1 MFAAMR
7 SRYAL
12 IISDGW
18 TRFTLDNE
26 RIRSHPATYYKY
38 FPVQG
43 GTSMAQCE
51 KCGNEYDKTFEVVIA
66 GKAHVFDSF
75 ECAVATLAPTCR
87 HCGCRIIGHGV
98 EVNGAFYCCANCAA
112 KEGAQGVRDRI

>member
-1 MFAAMR
+1 MR

-12 IISDGW
+12 ITFHGW
-18 TRFTLDNE
+18 VRFSLDNE
-26 RIRSHPATYYKY
+26 RVRTHPATYYKY
-38 FPVQG
+38 FLVQG

-51 KCGNEYDKTFEVVIA
+51 LCGNEYDKTFEVVIA

-87 HCGCRIIGHGV
+87 HCGLLVLRQLCGQRRGTR
-98 EVNGAFYCCANCAA
+98 GARPQL
-112 KEGAQGVRDRI
+112 KGEGTGKRSLR